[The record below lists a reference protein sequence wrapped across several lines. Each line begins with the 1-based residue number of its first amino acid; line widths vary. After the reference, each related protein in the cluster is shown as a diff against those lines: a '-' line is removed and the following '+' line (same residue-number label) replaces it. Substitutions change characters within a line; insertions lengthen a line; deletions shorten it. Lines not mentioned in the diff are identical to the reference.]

1 MTTVEVPHGSRSV
14 VLRVAAVIAE
24 TADTHSVVFEV
35 PAELRE
41 RFAYTPGQFLTL
53 RIPSEQTGS
62 VARCYS
68 LASSPFTD
76 DQPKVTVK
84 RTEGGYGSNWL
95 CDNLAV
101 GDEIEVLPPS
111 GVFTPKDLD
120 ENLLLFGAGS
130 GITPVMSIL
139 KSALSQGS
147 GKVVLVYAN
156 RDANSVIFA
165 DELRDLVGKH
175 PQRLTVIHWLEP
187 LLGLPTADMLSTL
200 VSPYTGYEAFMCGP
214 KPFMDLVHDALAS
227 LEVPRNRT
235 HAEVFN
241 SLAGDPFAAHAP
253 AEVSEAEAAD
263 AATVEVELDGEVHEM
278 SWPRKQ
284 TLVDIMLD
292 KGLDVPYSCQ
302 EGECGSCACTV
313 LEGKVEM
320 ANSEILDPEDIENGY
335 ILGCQARPVTDR
347 LRIQF

>member
-14 VLRVAAVIAE
+14 VLRVAQVIAE
-24 TADTHSVVFEV
+24 TTDASSLVFEV
-35 PAELRE
+35 PEQARE
-41 RFAYTPGQFLTL
+41 KFNYQPGQFLTL
-53 RIPSEQTGS
+53 RIPSDRTGS

-76 DQPKVTVK
+76 DLPKVTVK
-84 RTEGGYGSNWL
+84 RTKDGYGSNWL
-95 CDNLAV
+95 CDNIKP
-101 GDEIEVLPPS
+101 GDELEVLPPS

-120 ENLLLFGAGS
+120 DELLLCAGGS

-139 KSALSQGS
+139 KSALDRGT
-147 GKVVLVYAN
+147 GRIVLFYAN
-156 RDANSVIFA
+156 RDPESVIFA
-165 DELRDLVGKH
+165 TELRELAEKN
-175 PQRLTVIHWLEP
+175 PQRLVVLHWLETVQ
-187 LLGLPTADMLSTL
+187 GLPTVAALAEL
-200 VSPYTGYEAFMCGP
+200 FRPYTSYAAFMCGP
-214 KPFMDLVHDALAS
+214 KPFMDGVHDALGQ
-227 LEVPRNRT
+227 LGVPRNRT
-235 HAEVFN
+235 HAEIFN
-241 SLAGDPFAAHAP
+241 SLAGDPFADSAP
-253 AEVSEAEAAD
+253 LEISAEEAAD
-263 AATVEVELDGEVHEM
+263 AATVEVELDGEVHNL

-320 ANSEILDPEDIENGY
+320 ENAEILDPEDIEAGY

>member
-24 TADTHSVVFEV
+24 TADTNSVVFEV

-41 RFAYTPGQFLTL
+41 RFAYSPGQFLTL

-76 DQPKVTVK
+76 DLPKVTVK
-84 RTEGGYGSNWL
+84 RTVDGYGSNWL
-95 CDNLAV
+95 CDNIAA
-101 GDEIEVLPPS
+101 GDEVEVLPPS
-111 GVFTPKDLD
+111 GVFTPKNLD
-120 ENLLLFGAGS
+120 EDMLLFGAGS

-187 LLGLPTADMLSTL
+187 LLGLPTADMLATL
-200 VSPYTGYEAFMCGP
+200 VRPYTAYEAFMCGP
-214 KPFMDLVHDALAS
+214 KPFMDLVHDALAA

-241 SLAGDPFAAHAP
+241 SLAGDPFADHAP
-253 AEVSEAEAAD
+253 VEVSEAEAAD
-263 AATVEVELDGEVHEM
+263 AATVEVELDGQVHEM

-320 ANSEILDPEDIENGY
+320 ANAEILDPEDIENGY
-335 ILGCQARPVTDR
+335 ILGCQARPVTDH